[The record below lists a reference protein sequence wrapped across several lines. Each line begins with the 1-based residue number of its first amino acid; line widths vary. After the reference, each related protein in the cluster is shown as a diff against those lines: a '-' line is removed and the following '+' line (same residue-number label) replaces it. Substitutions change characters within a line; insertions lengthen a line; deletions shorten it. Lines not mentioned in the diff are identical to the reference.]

1 MDDSPASIS
10 TPYKRLQ
17 ARSDDTFPLRCPE
30 CQRQFTD
37 LKDYLAHTTRVT
49 TSSGLAEHTGAS
61 GTFVLLTRNCLCGT
75 PLPLECR
82 DRRDQT
88 AAGVSRRNRF
98 ASLVTLLTDT
108 GMPLRQAEAEVR
120 RLLALS
126 TP

>member
-1 MDDSPASIS
+1 MDDSPASIPA
-10 TPYKRLQ
+10 PYKRLQ
-17 ARSDDTFPLRCPE
+17 PRSDETFPLTCPE

-37 LKDYLAHTTRVT
+37 ITDYLAHTLPVNTA
-49 TSSGLAEHTGAS
+49 SGLAERSAANGL
-61 GTFVLLTRNCLCGT
+61 FVLLTRNCLCGT

-88 AAGVSRRNRF
+88 AAGVNRRTRF

-108 GMPLRQAEAEVR
+108 GIPLRQAETEVR

-126 TP
+126 AP